1 MNIPYILTI
10 PLFFFPTIALVVGY
24 TGQPSVQAEAPID
37 SPTETRK
44 IYVVQH
50 YKLAEPQIVVTVN
63 NFPFDIG
70 GNRPYEINV
79 QGQRFTF
86 EPEHVK
92 EFLSKGKP
100 MKIFK
105 KPLPSGVVISDG
117 LNAPVYI
124 NGNKSSPSDDS
135 VLSMEPPA
143 LKGGRLR

>member
-1 MNIPYILTI
+1 MNIPHTLSI
-10 PLFFFPTIALVVGY
+10 PLFFFPAIALVVGY
-24 TGQPSVQAEAPID
+24 TGQPSVQAEAPVD

-44 IYVVQH
+44 IYVIQH

-86 EPEHVK
+86 KPEHVK

-100 MKIFK
+100 MKIFQ

-117 LNAPVYI
+117 LNVPVYI
-124 NGNKSSPSDDS
+124 NGDKSSPTNRS
-135 VLSMEPPA
+135 VLSMGPPQFP
-143 LKGGRLR
+143 GGRTR